1 MCSLVIF
8 SIVLSF
14 SENDEHCLQQAQPRY
29 NYQNCLETNYLD
41 WFGIDV
47 NYKIYTSDGETE
59 TKYFIVDKLETL
71 QELTEMFGTWYY
83 VYDDELISWSIALP
97 ELPQAGLADCFR
109 RYKEHCGVNLTKM
122 LSAYESEYNPIENYN
137 GNETA
142 TESYTNYKDEKTI
155 SGKVKTN
162 VDVENKNM
170 TGEKIEDNTLSGYA
184 TSIHSESSFDSGD
197 NVKVVSQDES
207 KGAVVNSTN
216 ADSSSNYTEWDNY
229 KEANQKYGSKTNT
242 LTKHGNLGVTTN
254 QKMINEELE
263 LRKHDIFENWLKEF
277 ANKHLILS
285 YDDDDDDDERGCCYG
300 Y

>member
-1 MCSLVIF
+1 MLKKIQVNKALLSLV
-8 SIVLSF
+8 
-14 SENDEHCLQQAQPRY
+14 
-29 NYQNCLETNYLD
+29 ETTVID
-41 WFGIDV
+41 WFAVSVDYDI
-47 NYKIYTSDGETE
+47 YKSDGTSESKTF
-59 TKYFIVDKLETL
+59 TVDKLETL
-71 QELTEMFGTWYY
+71 QELTEMYGTWYY
-83 VYDDELISWSIALP
+83 VYDDELISWNTSLP
-97 ELPQAGLADCFR
+97 ELPQAGLADCFK
-109 RYKEHCGVNLTKM
+109 RYKEHCGVNLSKM

-137 GNETA
+137 GTETS

-170 TGEKIEDNTLSGYA
+170 TGEKIEDNTLSGNA
-184 TSIHSESSFDSGD
+184 TSTHSESSFDSGN
-197 NVKVVSQDES
+197 NVKVVSKDET
-207 KGAVVNSTN
+207 KGAVLNQTN
-216 ADSSSNYTEWDNY
+216 ADSNNNYTEWDNY
-229 KEANQKYGSKTNT
+229 KESNQKYGSKTNT

-285 YDDDDDDDERGCCYG
+285 YDEDEESGCYYG

>member
-1 MCSLVIF
+1 MLKKIQVKKALLSLIESTV
-8 SIVLSF
+8 
-14 SENDEHCLQQAQPRY
+14 
-29 NYQNCLETNYLD
+29 LD
-41 WFGIDV
+41 WFEVSVD
-47 NYKIYTSDGETE
+47 YACYTSDGERYE
-59 TKYFIVDKLETL
+59 TKTFNVDKLETL
-71 QELTEMFGTWYY
+71 QELTEMYGTWYY
-83 VYDDELISWSIALP
+83 VYDDELISWNTSLP
-97 ELPQAGLADCFR
+97 ELPQAGLADCFK
-109 RYKEHCGVNLTKM
+109 RYKDHCSINLSKM

-162 VDVENKNM
+162 VDVENTNI

-184 TSIHSESSFDSGD
+184 TSKHSESSFDSGN
-197 NVKVVSQDES
+197 NVKVVSQDET
-207 KGAVVNSTN
+207 KGAVLNQTN
-216 ADSSSNYTEWDNY
+216 ADSSNNYTEWDNY
-229 KEANQKYGSKTNT
+229 KESNEKTGTKSNT

-285 YDDDDDDDERGCCYG
+285 YDEDDESGCFYG

>member
-1 MCSLVIF
+1 MLKKIQVNKALLSLIE
-8 SIVLSF
+8 STL
-14 SENDEHCLQQAQPRY
+14 
-29 NYQNCLETNYLD
+29 LD
-41 WFGIDV
+41 WFTVSVDYDI
-47 NYKIYTSDGETE
+47 YKSDGTSESKTF
-59 TKYFIVDKLETL
+59 TVDKLETL
-71 QELTEMFGTWYY
+71 QELTEMCGTWYY
-83 VYDDELISWSIALP
+83 VYDDEIISWNTLLP
-97 ELPQAGLADCFR
+97 ELPQAGLADCFK
-109 RYKEHCGVNLTKM
+109 RYKEHCSVNLSKM

-170 TGEKIEDNTLSGYA
+170 TGEKIEDNTLSGNA
-184 TSIHSESSFDSGD
+184 TSTHSESSFDSGD
-197 NVKVVSQDES
+197 NVKVVSQDET
-207 KGAVVNSTN
+207 KGAVLNQTN
-216 ADSSSNYTEWDNY
+216 ADSNSNYTEWDNY
-229 KEANQKYGSKTNT
+229 KESNQKTGTKSNT

-285 YDDDDDDDERGCCYG
+285 YDENEESGCFYG

>member
-1 MCSLVIF
+1 MLKKIQVKKALLSLI
-8 SIVLSF
+8 
-14 SENDEHCLQQAQPRY
+14 
-29 NYQNCLETNYLD
+29 ETTIID

-47 NYKIYTSDGETE
+47 NYEIYTSDGETE

-71 QELTEMFGTWYY
+71 QELTEMFGSWYY
-83 VYDDELISWSIALP
+83 VYDDEIISWNTALP

-109 RYKEHCGVNLTKM
+109 RYKEHCSVNLTKM

-137 GNETA
+137 GNETS
-142 TESYTNYKDEKTI
+142 TVSYTNYKDEKTI
-155 SGKVKTN
+155 TGKVKTN
-162 VDVENKNM
+162 VDVENKNI
-170 TGEKIEDNTLSGYA
+170 TGEKIENDTLSGYA
-184 TSIHSESSFDSGD
+184 TSIHSESSFESDD
-197 NVKVVSQDES
+197 VKVVNKDES
-207 KGAVVNSTN
+207 KGAVVNNTN
-216 ADSSSNYTEWDNY
+216 ASANSNFTEWDNY
-229 KEANQKYGSKTNT
+229 KEANQKYGSKTDT

-285 YDDDDDDDERGCCYG
+285 YDDDEESEGFYG

>member
-1 MCSLVIF
+1 MLKKIQVKKALLSLI
-8 SIVLSF
+8 
-14 SENDEHCLQQAQPRY
+14 
-29 NYQNCLETNYLD
+29 ETTIIN

-47 NYKIYTSDGETE
+47 NYEIYTSDGETE
-59 TKYFIVDKLETL
+59 TKTFTVDKLETL
-71 QELTEMFGTWYY
+71 QELTEMYGTWYY
-83 VYDDELISWSIALP
+83 VYDDELISWNTSLP
-97 ELPQAGLADCFR
+97 ELPQAGLADCFK
-109 RYKEHCGVNLTKM
+109 RYKEQCSVNLTKM

-162 VDVENKNM
+162 VDVENTNI

-184 TSIHSESSFDSGD
+184 TSKHSESSFDSGN
-197 NVKVVSQDES
+197 NVKVVSQDET
-207 KGAVVNSTN
+207 KGAVLNQTN
-216 ADSSSNYTEWDNY
+216 ADSSNNYTEWDNY
-229 KEANQKYGSKTNT
+229 KESNQKYGSKTNT

-285 YDDDDDDDERGCCYG
+285 YDEDDESGCFYG

>member
-1 MCSLVIF
+1 MLKKIQVNKALKQLI
-8 SIVLSF
+8 
-14 SENDEHCLQQAQPRY
+14 
-29 NYQNCLETNYLD
+29 ETTYFD

-47 NYKIYTSDGETE
+47 NYEIYTSDGETE

-109 RYKEHCGVNLTKM
+109 RYKEHCSVNLTKM

-137 GNETA
+137 GNETS

-155 SGKVKTN
+155 TGKVKTN

-285 YDDDDDDDERGCCYG
+285 YDDESGCCYG